1 MSCAQA
7 RRALLIDPD
16 RLSDDVRE
24 HVQSCERCAR
34 LLREVLR
41 QQSQIAAAVAETSAA
56 DIPPPAIASGD
67 PLRPQRR
74 RVLAAAA
81 SVALVTTGGM
91 LGASLW
97 WRQRRI
103 SFTASQWAEVVMQHF
118 REDPTHLL
126 PPDPRAA
133 LRTEALL
140 GQLGARRLAA
150 LPPVIQGGV
159 CRLQDCEAAHL
170 VLDWQGQRVVAFLLP
185 RRGRDVV
192 PLAVDDWHGELRPI
206 VGGMVATLARRPEA
220 SRSAADALASA
231 VAWMS

>member
-1 MSCAQA
+1 MNCVQA
-7 RRALLIDPD
+7 RRALLVDPS
-16 RLSDDVRE
+16 RLSDEVRT
-24 HVQSCERCAR
+24 HVHACERCAP

-56 DIPPPAIASGD
+56 GILPPTDAIGD
-67 PLRPQRR
+67 ALRPSRR
-74 RVLAAAA
+74 RLLAAAA
-81 SVALVTTGGM
+81 SVAVVITGG
-91 LGASLW
+91 LIGAGL
-97 WRQRRI
+97 WRQRQAA
-103 SFTASQWAEVVMQHF
+103 FTASQWAEVVMQHF

-126 PPDPRAA
+126 PPDPHAA
-133 LRTEALL
+133 PHTEVLL

-159 CRLQDCEAAHL
+159 CRLQDCQAAHL

-192 PLAVDDWHGELRPI
+192 PLAVDDWHGELRPM

-220 SRSAADALASA
+220 ARSAADALASA